1 MKKLACAMVLS
12 VFLGQ
17 GSALAHSDHGV
28 ISGQTALSIASKTVN
43 QLAFKDFG
51 YEVGQL
57 DASWKELKDSNFSVI
72 EVLENSYIV
81 SAKNMANEKAIF
93 FHIGNNGQ
101 VLNVKNNND
110 F

>member
-1 MKKLACAMVLS
+1 MKKLAYAMLLS

-17 GSALAHSDHGV
+17 GSVLAHSDHGV
-28 ISGQTALSIASKTVN
+28 INGQTALSIASRSVK

-51 YEVGQL
+51 FEVGKL
-57 DASWKELKDSNFSVI
+57 DPSWKELKDSNFSVI
-72 EVLENSYIV
+72 EVLATSYIV
-81 SAKNMANEKAIF
+81 GATNMAREKTIY

-101 VLNVKNNND
+101 VIEVKNSKA